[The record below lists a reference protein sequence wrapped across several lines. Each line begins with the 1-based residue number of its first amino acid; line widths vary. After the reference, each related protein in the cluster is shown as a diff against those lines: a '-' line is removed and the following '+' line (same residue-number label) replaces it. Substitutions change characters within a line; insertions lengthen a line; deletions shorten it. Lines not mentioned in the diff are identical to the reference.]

1 MEAYG
6 KPWRR
11 SAALAVAGVALL
23 ALPQSPA
30 WSQSCI
36 QEAAGRSIVCTANDV
51 RVAFA
56 DHIRDVAGK
65 DLSQCTAGET
75 FSFIADFHV
84 TVGATSRYDIG
95 LFFAT
100 DGDPNADGA
109 RSGVCSPNIIKA
121 PYLDPAGSGVML
133 GSAAVANLDGDA
145 CGDINTANGWGVA
158 QGGKIVTVRV
168 DNVLCKKGANG
179 MLSLPNCTSW
189 SQNSGVACSNPTQAA
204 PGSPSKCSCDVG
216 FTVPIFVEEGSITVT
231 KDASPASLPEPGGE
245 FTFTVGVTNTAT
257 LTSLTVDRI
266 CDDQFGTIAK
276 VASATACTD
285 GKIGSINS
293 TNCDAQV
300 GQTLAAGGSFSCTFK
315 ANVTGK
321 GPKDVT
327 DIVAVTGHDVNNKP
341 VSGSDSAKVSITDV
355 TPTATAV
362 KTLVGLAC
370 ADVDYRVRV
379 NNTDSHES
387 LTLSALSDNG
397 FGDLTKTSSTILSTT
412 CSLPQTLAASGSTT
426 PPDFYEC
433 SFRAHFCGGSHTN
446 TITATVDDGTTTI
459 SPTTNTLTVYTN
471 ASTTAPGP

>member
-1 MEAYG
+1 VV
-6 KPWRR
+6 
-11 SAALAVAGVALL
+11 VAGAALL

-30 WSQSCI
+30 WAQSCI

-56 DHIRDVAGK
+56 DHIRDVAGTS
-65 DLSQCTAGET
+65 LSQCTAGET

-100 DGDPNADGA
+100 DGDSNGDGA
-109 RSGVCSPNIIKA
+109 RTGVCSPNIIKA
-121 PYLDPAGSGVML
+121 PYLDPAGSGVTL

-189 SQNSGVACSNPTQAA
+189 SQNSGVVCSNPTQAA
-204 PGSPSKCSCDVG
+204 PGSPSKCSCDTG

-231 KDASPASLPEPGGE
+231 KDASPPSLPEPGGE

-257 LTSLTVDRI
+257 LTSLSVDRI

-276 VASATACTD
+276 VASVANCAS
-285 GKIGSINS
+285 GPLGPINS

-300 GQTLAAGGSFSCTFK
+300 GQTLAAGATLSCTFK

-327 DIVAVTGHDVNNKP
+327 DIVSVTGHDVNNKP
-341 VSGSDSAKVSITDV
+341 LSGTDSAKVSITDV
-355 TPTATAV
+355 APTATAV

-370 ADVDYRVRV
+370 AEVDYRVRV

-387 LTLSALSDNG
+387 LTLSALSDSG
-397 FGDLTKTSSTILSTT
+397 FGDLTKVPNPPTGTDYLVSTT
-412 CSLPQTLAASGSTT
+412 CSVNQTLPPLGSKDAQNNPT
-426 PPDFYEC
+426 DFYEC
-433 SFRAHFCGGSHTN
+433 TFRAHYCGGSHIN
-446 TITATVDDGTTTI
+446 TITATVDDGKTTI
-459 SPTTNTLTVYTN
+459 SPTTNTLTVYTS
-471 ASTTAPGP
+471 ASVTPPAP